1 MADKTSE
8 QSADRKLEA
17 ELRGDTPPIDVS
29 KDKKIEKK
37 KKHAKAE
44 DELRGTN
51 NQPAGSSSS
60 SGPTRK
66 PVASSCSSARQAANT
81 RIELYVAALKGD
93 WKAAEKVENDI
104 NRVITEK
111 GETTLHIAALARK
124 EQFVRKLVSKLNK
137 EDLEKNNKIGNN
149 ALCYAAASG
158 NVEIAKLMVKAG
170 NEKLVNPDSDLAIDM
185 LKSNPGLAK
194 VRNKYDETGLTV
206 LARTPLTF
214 VGNDESQSA
223 GLLKSFLNL
232 SCLKLPHLG
241 KSRQYSQALDL
252 VKMLCDYCLNNSDEE
267 NQSSTAEVA
276 NLLFDAA
283 EAGNVD
289 ILIKLMHFNPDLLWV
304 KDTERGTIF
313 HVAVENR
320 HEDIFNLLF
329 ELGAIKD
336 FIAKHIPSNDNNLL
350 HFAAKLLP
358 QKKLNTVSGA
368 ALQMHR
374 ELLWYK
380 EVEKIVP
387 TPYRDLPNS
396 NGETP
401 RALFEKE
408 HKELKAKG
416 EKWMKDIAASSMLVS
431 TIVATVMFTAA
442 ISVPGGFNNNNGV
455 PILLD
460 KKPKLFVIFT
470 ISDTIGLFSST
481 ASTLIFLSIHTS
493 RYADND
499 FLKFVPFMLMFGV
512 TTLFIALTAMM
523 ITFSAIF
530 LLYYHHHGLAFIYV
544 IVCCVPL
551 LYLLFIFPLLFEL
564 LHAVR
569 GPRFL
574 FKPRKHLF
582 H

>member
-1 MADKTSE
+1 M
-8 QSADRKLEA
+8 
-17 ELRGDTPPIDVS
+17 G
-29 KDKKIEKK
+29 
-37 KKHAKAE
+37 
-44 DELRGTN
+44 
-51 NQPAGSSSS
+51 
-60 SGPTRK
+60 
-66 PVASSCSSARQAANT
+66 
-81 RIELYVAALKGD
+81 LY
-93 WKAAEKVENDI
+93 
-104 NRVITEK
+104 
-111 GETTLHIAALARK
+111 
-124 EQFVRKLVSKLNK
+124 
-137 EDLEKNNKIGNN
+137 
-149 ALCYAAASG
+149 
-158 NVEIAKLMVKAG
+158 
-170 NEKLVNPDSDLAIDM
+170 DLAIDM

-350 HFAAKLLP
+350 HFAAKLPP

-396 NGETP
+396 KGETP

-416 EKWMKDIAASSMLVS
+416 EKWMKDIAASSMLVA
-431 TIVATVMFTAA
+431 TLVATVMFTAA
-442 ISVPGGFNNNNGV
+442 ISVPGGFNTDNGV

-460 KKPKLFVIFT
+460 KKPKLFLIFT
-470 ISDTIGLFSST
+470 ISDTVGLFSST

-493 RYADND
+493 RYADDD

-512 TTLFIALTAMM
+512 TTLFIALTAMT
-523 ITFSAIF
+523 ITFSATF
-530 LLYYHHHGLAFIYV
+530 LLYYHHHGFAFISV
-544 IVCCVPL
+544 IVGSVPL
-551 LYLLFIFPLLFEL
+551 LYLLLIFPLLVDL
-564 LHAVR
+564 LHAIR

-574 FKPRKHLF
+574 FKPGKHLF

>member
-1 MADKTSE
+1 MLKNRYILIMLEPIYEYGYNTAD
-8 QSADRKLEA
+8 
-17 ELRGDTPPIDVS
+17 
-29 KDKKIEKK
+29 
-37 KKHAKAE
+37 
-44 DELRGTN
+44 
-51 NQPAGSSSS
+51 
-60 SGPTRK
+60 
-66 PVASSCSSARQAANT
+66 T

-158 NVEIAKLMVKAG
+158 NVEIAKLLVKAG
-170 NEKLVNPDSDLAIDM
+170 NEKLVNPDSGKKPLSMAATNEHGQMVRYLFHKTNSIQYWEEEEQAELFTTCIGMGLYDLAIDM

-194 VRNKYDETGLTV
+194 VRNKYDETALTV

-232 SCLKLPHLG
+232 SCIKLPRFG

-267 NQSSTAEVA
+267 NQSSATEVA

-329 ELGAIKD
+329 EFGAIKD
-336 FIAKHIPSNDNNLL
+336 LIAKHIPSNDNNLL
-350 HFAAKLLP
+350 HFAAKLPP

-396 NGETP
+396 KGETP

-416 EKWMKDIAASSMLVS
+416 EKWMKDIAASSMLVA
-431 TIVATVMFTAA
+431 TLVATVMFTAA
-442 ISVPGGFNNNNGV
+442 VSVPGGFNNYNGV

-470 ISDTIGLFSST
+470 ISDTVGLFSST

-493 RYADND
+493 RYADDD

-512 TTLFIALTAMM
+512 TTLFIALTAMT
-523 ITFSAIF
+523 ITFSATF
-530 LLYYHHHGLAFIYV
+530 LLYYHHHGLAFISV
-544 IVCCVPL
+544 IVGCVPL
-551 LYLLFIFPLLFEL
+551 LYLLLIFPLLVDL
-564 LHAVR
+564 LDAIR

-574 FKPRKHLF
+574 FKPGKHLF